1 MAAALSNV
9 VALSLIITLSLSSIG
24 TTVGARR
31 LLQIPAA
38 PPLPTIPSMPQ
49 LPTATGL
56 PPMPSLPNTPLPTLP
71 SAPKPKVSTTL
82 PPLPS
87 LPLPTLPSAP
97 KLALPPLPAAA
108 NIPLPSN
115 NIPTTIPSIPTIPT
129 LSPPPSNYIVPF
141 EHRHHRR
148 GSPPVTDSGGASTAY
163 NPIISAAIA
172 NSHSSASNAIFAKHA
187 PSHIGLSDDPQ
198 EHSLEH
204 AVNPMPTE
212 ICEHSFDQSYAPPQ
226 QPFEQSCTHPSEEL
240 SGQQHIP
247 PPEEPQQPVIR
258 RSTRHKHAP
267 AYLENY
273 MCHNSAVRTSPH
285 HISSVMGL
293 KGFVEGGIASIVAGC
308 STHPLDL
315 IKEGMAALFS
325 GVSATVLRQ
334 TLYSTT
340 RMGLY
345 DMMKQKWSDPKTNN
359 MPLATKIGAGL
370 IAGGIGAAVGNPADV
385 AMVRMQADGRLPA
398 AQRRNYKS
406 VVDAITQMTKN
417 EGVTSLW
424 RGSSLTVNRAML
436 VTASQL
442 ASYDQFKETILE
454 KGIMKDGL
462 GTHVTASFAAGFVA
476 AVVTNPVDVL
486 KTRMMNMKVEPG
498 MAPPYAGALD
508 CAMKTIK
515 AEGPMALYKG
525 FIPTISRQGPFTVV
539 LFVTLE
545 QVRKLLKDF

>member
-1 MAAALSNV
+1 
-9 VALSLIITLSLSSIG
+9 
-24 TTVGARR
+24 
-31 LLQIPAA
+31 
-38 PPLPTIPSMPQ
+38 
-49 LPTATGL
+49 
-56 PPMPSLPNTPLPTLP
+56 
-71 SAPKPKVSTTL
+71 
-82 PPLPS
+82 
-87 LPLPTLPSAP
+87 
-97 KLALPPLPAAA
+97 
-108 NIPLPSN
+108 
-115 NIPTTIPSIPTIPT
+115 
-129 LSPPPSNYIVPF
+129 
-141 EHRHHRR
+141 
-148 GSPPVTDSGGASTAY
+148 
-163 NPIISAAIA
+163 
-172 NSHSSASNAIFAKHA
+172 
-187 PSHIGLSDDPQ
+187 
-198 EHSLEH
+198 
-204 AVNPMPTE
+204 
-212 ICEHSFDQSYAPPQ
+212 
-226 QPFEQSCTHPSEEL
+226 
-240 SGQQHIP
+240 
-247 PPEEPQQPVIR
+247 
-258 RSTRHKHAP
+258 
-267 AYLENY
+267 
-273 MCHNSAVRTSPH
+273 
-285 HISSVMGL
+285 MGV

-315 IKEGMAALFS
+315 IKVRMQLQGESAPAVQNLRPALAFHTTAAHPGHIHIPPPPPPPRVGPIAVGVRIVQQEGMAALFS

-398 AQRRNYKS
+398 AHRRNYKS